1 MNVPPTRSP
10 PLPLDPLTVIPFV
23 ERSPLGVILKK
34 LMQPAFLHCINPDC
48 PSPTGQSRDYH
59 FCDSCGTPLILNR
72 RYLPLQK
79 LGTGGFAVTFTVYDR
94 QRDRERVL
102 KVLVERSPKA
112 LELFKQEASVLASL
126 THPGIPKVDR
136 DGYFHVSLKHPQP
149 HTLPCLVMEKIEG
162 LTLDE
167 MLHRD
172 YPQGFPEEIV
182 VDWLLQA
189 ADILEEL
196 HRHSIIHR
204 DLKPTN
210 LMVRMGGTPTNT
222 GTPFSL
228 FNRRIPG
235 SVAGQLVAIDFGGVK
250 QLSGK
255 QASSTRLFSPG
266 YSPPEQMMGA
276 SVGPAADFYALGRT
290 AIFLLTGRSPTDL
303 DDGMS
308 GECRWHP
315 HARVSRNLAHV
326 IDEMLE
332 FQVDKRLDSAAQL
345 QRRLIQ
351 GSYLKTLV
359 RQRNL
364 GLGGRLAGF
373 AAVASA
379 RSLQF
384 CWGVGTLVI
393 KAIATLGVVSYKTL
407 EGILRTTLGV
417 ISWVFTACFDTL
429 LGTILGGLGAS
440 VGTGVGFALAYWLP
454 VGSRLSNRLSELIA
468 QWFPNLAVT
477 VDPVAILFGMAGVGT
492 ALGLTEAGSFGQK
505 RRFVTSGMMGLFG
518 YGLGWFVLAVSSTTK
533 AVAAAD
539 VVGFTAIAIASIVLG
554 LGLPKPQ
561 LFHATMSAIG
571 TAIVMAVFLYSS
583 DFPLILDLFSA
594 TSGIGIPQ
602 FWDSIAFFAL
612 LGMTGSFCLGCSY
625 YLLMPV
631 LRLLGFR

>member
-1 MNVPPTRSP
+1 
-10 PLPLDPLTVIPFV
+10 
-23 ERSPLGVILKK
+23 
-34 LMQPAFLHCINPDC
+34 MQPAFLHCINPDC
-48 PSPTGQSRDYH
+48 PSPTGQSRSHH
-59 FCDSCGTPLILNR
+59 FCDSCGTPLILNG

-94 QRDRERVL
+94 RTDRERVL
-102 KVLVERSPKA
+102 KVLGERSPKA
-112 LELFKQEASVLASL
+112 LELFEQEASVLASL

-136 DGYFHVSLKHPQP
+136 DGYFQISLKHPQP

-162 LTLDE
+162 FTLDE

-172 YPQGFPEEIV
+172 YPQGFPEALV
-182 VDWLLQA
+182 VDWLMQA

-210 LMVRMGGTPTNT
+210 LMVRMAATPTNT

-228 FNRRIPG
+228 FNRRMGG
-235 SVAGQLVAIDFGGVK
+235 SAVGQLVAIDFGGVK

-266 YSPPEQMMGA
+266 YSPPEQMMGS

-290 AIFLLTGRSPTDL
+290 AIFLLTGRSPTDF

-315 HARVSRNLAHV
+315 HARVSLNLVKV

-332 FQVDKRLDSAAQL
+332 FQVDKRLDSATEL
-345 QRRLIQ
+345 QGRLGQ

-359 RQRNL
+359 RKRNQ
-364 GLGGRLAGF
+364 GLGGRLAEF
-373 AAVASA
+373 AAVAS
-379 RSLQF
+379 RHSIKF
-384 CWGVGTLVI
+384 CWGVGTLTI
-393 KAIATLGVVSYKTL
+393 KAIATLGIVSYKTL
-407 EGILRTTLGV
+407 ESILSTTLDL

-440 VGTGVGFALAYWLP
+440 VGAGVGFALAYWLP
-454 VGSRLSNRLSELIA
+454 VGSRLSSRLSELIA
-468 QWFPNLAVT
+468 QWFPNLQLA
-477 VDPVAILFGMAGVGT
+477 VDPVAILFGMAGLGT
-492 ALGLTEAGSFGQK
+492 ALGLTEAGSFGQQ
-505 RRFVTSGMMGLFG
+505 RRFIVAGLMGVFG
-518 YGLGWFVLAVSSTTK
+518 YGLGWFVLAVSSTSETL
-533 AVAAAD
+533 AAPD
-539 VVGFTAIAIASIVLG
+539 LVGFTAIAIASITLG

-571 TAIVMAVFLYSS
+571 TALVMAVFLYSS
-583 DFPLILDLFSA
+583 YFPLILDLFSA
-594 TSGIGIPQ
+594 TSGIGMPQ